1 MTLPILHGYSEDLS
15 VKACKDVR
23 HTLDIQ
29 QVTHVEFH
37 SISVAVAFLA
47 YFYIELDF
55 GVSQRRDPSTF
66 ALMRDKQP
74 ESPTPKAICKIVSI
88 AQARV
93 GTKAVAEWG
102 VRKGPG
108 VGLSVFTDRKLL

>member
-1 MTLPILHGYSEDLS
+1 
-15 VKACKDVR
+15 
-23 HTLDIQ
+23 
-29 QVTHVEFH
+29 
-37 SISVAVAFLA
+37 
-47 YFYIELDF
+47 
-55 GVSQRRDPSTF
+55 
-66 ALMRDKQP
+66 MRDKQP

-93 GTKAVAEWG
+93 GTKTVAEWG